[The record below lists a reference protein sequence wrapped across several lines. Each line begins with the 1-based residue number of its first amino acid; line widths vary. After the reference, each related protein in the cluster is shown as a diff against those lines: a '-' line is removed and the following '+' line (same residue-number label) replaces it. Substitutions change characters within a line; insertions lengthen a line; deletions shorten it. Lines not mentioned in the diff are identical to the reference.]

1 MALVRIG
8 DVAKDI
14 NLHVSSVR
22 RLADLGVIPSHRTKG
37 GHRLFDLTKVRNA
50 LISSTHAKSAASG
63 AVQHNALGSPS
74 WKEEFDLANLEED
87 IVWKRVVKDLNLNST
102 CPANDVISY
111 AFTEMLNNAIDHSS
125 GTVVAVTFW
134 ENEKIWAFE
143 IEDDGLGVFSN
154 VMKGFG
160 LASEIESVAELSKG
174 KQTTAPKGHSGEG
187 IFFTSKA
194 VDFFRVASH
203 EIEWMVDNLRADF
216 AVGETE
222 SKEGTR
228 VFCEVETKTK
238 KTMASIFE
246 QFTHDHEF
254 VVTRPTVKLFEIGTE
269 FVSRSEAKRLL
280 RSLEKFEEVELDF
293 RNVRSVGQG
302 FVDEVFRVWAADHP
316 SQRIVPIN
324 MNAIVKFMIERGMPR
339 NQSDS

>member
-8 DVAKDI
+8 DVAKGL

-50 LISSTHAKSAASG
+50 LISSTHAKSPAIG
-63 AVQHNALGSPS
+63 ALQHNALGNPS
-74 WKEEFDLANLEED
+74 WHEEFDLANLEEH
-87 IVWKRVVKDLNLNST
+87 IVWKKIVNDLNLDLT
-102 CPANDVISY
+102 CPAKDVASY

-125 GTVVAVTFW
+125 GAVVSVRFW
-134 ENEKIWAFE
+134 KNENIWAFE
-143 IEDDGLGVFSN
+143 IQDDGIGVFFN

-194 VDFFRVASH
+194 VDCFQLASH
-203 EIEWMVDNLRADF
+203 EIEWTVDNRRDDF
-216 AVGETE
+216 ALGQDE
-222 SKEGTR
+222 SKKGTR
-228 VFCEVETKTK
+228 VFCEVATDTK
-238 KTMASIFE
+238 KTSVSIFE

-280 RSLEKFEEVELDF
+280 RSLEKFEEVELNF
-293 RNVRSVGQG
+293 QNVRSVGQG

-316 SQRIVPIN
+316 SQKMVPIN
-324 MNAIVKFMIERGMPR
+324 MNAKVKFMVERGMPK
-339 NQSDS
+339 NQSDA